1 LQIDDSPSGCN
12 YSPPSIYL
20 PRVESRVATVS
31 RVTRCRY
38 HWVRIS
44 VGLRLLDMLE
54 IGGVGARDSRSS
66 SDLVNHVDN
75 YAIPRP
81 RYHIRIYN
89 LR

>member
-1 LQIDDSPSGCN
+1 MIRLADI
-12 YSPPSIYL
+12 IIVL
-20 PRVESRVATVS
+20 HPRVESRVATVS

-38 HWVRIS
+38 HWLRIS
-44 VGLRLLDMLE
+44 VGLRLLGMLE
-54 IGGVGARDSRSS
+54 IGGVGARDSRS

-81 RYHIRIYN
+81 RYHIRICN